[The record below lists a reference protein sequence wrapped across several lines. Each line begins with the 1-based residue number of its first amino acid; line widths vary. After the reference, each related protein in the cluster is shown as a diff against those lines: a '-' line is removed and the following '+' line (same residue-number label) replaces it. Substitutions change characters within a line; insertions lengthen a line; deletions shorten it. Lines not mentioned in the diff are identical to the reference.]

1 MGDKRQWLID
11 LREKANLTR
20 MQTGYHCDV
29 HVTYIAKIEDG
40 ERRPSPEVAQK
51 LGKLLGFD
59 WTRFY
64 PSISA

>member
-1 MGDKRQWLID
+1 METRRRWLID
-11 LREKANLTR
+11 LREKANYTR
-20 MQTGYHCDV
+20 MEAAYHCGV

-64 PSISA
+64 PPVSA